1 MRIAIRNPSLHKIR
15 YIYLYGTTVMYI
27 YYVVYGEHARH
38 ELNTKNINIINGNNV
53 VIFACLL
60 VFLNYD
66 L

>member
-1 MRIAIRNPSLHKIR
+1 
-15 YIYLYGTTVMYI
+15 MYI

-60 VFLNYD
+60 LFLNYD

>member
-1 MRIAIRNPSLHKIR
+1 
-15 YIYLYGTTVMYI
+15 MYI

-60 VFLNYD
+60 VFLNHD
-66 L
+66 LQSSKALQWFEDMFDLMNGW